1 MHVYAMPLALLAL
14 PIYLTIG
21 VELWRR
27 SHSFRDT
34 FCEVGYVEGMI
45 LTAILWPILLPMFAL
60 FAFLSWLF
68 WKL

>member
-1 MHVYAMPLALLAL
+1 MLLALLAL

-21 VELWRR
+21 VQLWQW

-45 LTAILWPILLPMFAL
+45 LTAIPRPFSLPMFAL
-60 FAFLSWLF
+60 FAFVSWLF
-68 WKL
+68 RKL